1 MISRVDGT
9 LESVADGRALVR
21 QGQTVLEV
29 LVPACDEMR
38 LASQVG
44 EAVSFHTLH
53 YLESQG
59 QGASYWPRLIGF
71 ATPDDRAFFDL
82 FTSVKGIGNRK
93 ALRSLQ
99 LPIGTIAEAI
109 ANRDIGLLVTL
120 PEIGRKTAE
129 TIVVELKEKV
139 GRFIGSTMLSEPKGE
154 PSAGGRLLVEATAV
168 LVQLGENRPIARQL
182 VDRALAADPT
192 LATADEVVTAAL
204 RLRELG

>member
-9 LESVADGRALVR
+9 LESVANGRAQVR

-38 LASQVG
+38 LAGQVG
-44 EAVSFHTLH
+44 EAVTFHTLH

-71 ATPDDRAFFDL
+71 ACSDDREFFDL

-99 LPIGTIAEAI
+99 LPIGTVAEAI
-109 ANRDIGLLVTL
+109 ANRDLGLLVTL

-129 TIVVELKEKV
+129 SIVVELKEKV
-139 GRFIGSTMLSEPKGE
+139 GRFVGSTVLAEPKGE
-154 PSAGGRLLVEATAV
+154 AAAGGRLLVDATAV
-168 LVQLGENRPIARQL
+168 LVQLGESRPVARQL

>member
-1 MISRVDGT
+1 MISRIDGT

-21 QGQTVLEV
+21 QGQTVLEI

-38 LASQVG
+38 LAGQVG
-44 EAVSFHTLH
+44 DEVSFHTLH

-71 ATPDDRAFFDL
+71 ASPDDRVFFDL

-99 LPIGTIAEAI
+99 LPVGMIAEAI
-109 ANRDIGLLVTL
+109 ASRDIGLLMTL

-129 TIVVELKEKV
+129 SIVVELKEKV
-139 GRFIGSTMLSEPKGE
+139 SRFIGSTVLAEPKGD
-154 PSAGGRLLVEATAV
+154 SGGGRLLVDATAV
-168 LVQLGENRPIARQL
+168 LVQLGEPRPVARQL

>member
-38 LASQVG
+38 LAAEVG
-44 EAVSFHTLH
+44 SEVSFHTLH

-109 ANRDIGLLVTL
+109 ANRDLGLLVTL

-139 GRFIGSTMLSEPKGE
+139 GRFLGSTMLREPKAETG
-154 PSAGGRLLVEATAV
+154 GGRLLVEAIAV
-168 LVQLGENRPIARQL
+168 LVQLGENRPVARQL

>member
-9 LESVADGRALVR
+9 LESVANGRAQVR

-38 LASQVG
+38 LAGQVG
-44 EAVSFHTLH
+44 EAVTFHTLH

-59 QGASYWPRLIGF
+59 QGASYWPPLIGF
-71 ATPDDRAFFDL
+71 ACSDDREFFDL

-99 LPIGTIAEAI
+99 LPIATVAEAI

-129 TIVVELKEKV
+129 SIVVELKEKV
-139 GRFIGSTMLSEPKGE
+139 GRFVGRTMLTEPKGE
-154 PSAGGRLLVEATAV
+154 ATAGGRLLVDATAV
-168 LVQLGENRPIARQL
+168 LVQLGESRPVARQL

-192 LATADEVVTAAL
+192 LATPDEVVTAAL

>member
-1 MISRVDGT
+1 MISRIDGT

-29 LVPACDEMR
+29 LIPACDEMR
-38 LASQVG
+38 LAGQVG
-44 EAVSFHTLH
+44 EEVAFHTLH

-71 ATPDDRAFFDL
+71 STPEDRAFFDL

-109 ANRDIGLLVTL
+109 ANRDLGLLVTL

-129 TIVVELKEKV
+129 SIVVELKEKV
-139 GRFIGSTMLSEPKGE
+139 GRFVGSTMLSEPKAETG
-154 PSAGGRLLVEATAV
+154 GGRLLVEAVAV
-168 LVQLGENRPIARQL
+168 LVQLGENRPVARQL
-182 VDRALAADPT
+182 VDRAVAADPT

>member
-1 MISRVDGT
+1 VT
-9 LESVADGRALVR
+9 
-21 QGQTVLEV
+21 
-29 LVPACDEMR
+29 
-38 LASQVG
+38 
-44 EAVSFHTLH
+44 FHTLH

-71 ATPDDRAFFDL
+71 ACSDDREFFDL

-99 LPIGTIAEAI
+99 LPIATVAEAI

-129 TIVVELKEKV
+129 SIVVELKEKV
-139 GRFIGSTMLSEPKGE
+139 GRFVGRTMLTEPKGE
-154 PSAGGRLLVEATAV
+154 ATAGGRLLVDATAV
-168 LVQLGENRPIARQL
+168 LVQLGESRPVARQL

-192 LATADEVVTAAL
+192 LATPDEVVTAAL